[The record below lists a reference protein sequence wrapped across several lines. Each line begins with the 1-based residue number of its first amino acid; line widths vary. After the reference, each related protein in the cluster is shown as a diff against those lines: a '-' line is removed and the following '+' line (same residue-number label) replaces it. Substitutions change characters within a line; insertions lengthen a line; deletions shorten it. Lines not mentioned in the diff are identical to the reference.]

1 MAKKGRTPSDIRHA
15 PTTTGVRRPT
25 RSESRPPSG
34 ERKIVG
40 SESPARRRPTWAL
53 PQVLHAAR
61 NSGRES
67 SRVYIARLLSRTLAT
82 AGVKPRARSSARFN
96 TGFGECLPCRISTRP
111 ATAPKRPSAGASASG
126 APGSRQI
133 VSARTRETS
142 PWVSS
147 VAPRRSNLPSCGA
160 GESAGSL
167 HPRTSAGASSRRLA
181 AKIQRHPRAAVRI
194 PPIGGN
200 ERADERRAVRD
211 GGGAGDGLHGPCDEQ
226 DLDAPRECG
235 DDRRHYEECKPDQE
249 EPPSAVA
256 IAQRAPQWL
265 DGGHGDQVG
274 GHDPGA
280 PSEGAAEVLQKRGD
294 GHGDHGR
301 VERGEHRAQRYR
313 GEHHALGQ
321 PPFGGACLH
330 ARISRAQLSFS
341 ERTRTM
347 PASPSTST
355 ACPLFIVAV
364 ADPVP
369 TTAGMRYSRAT
380 TAQWLRMPPVS
391 VTTAAAVAKSGVHG
405 GGGGSATRTPS
416 FPGPAALERDRSTL
430 ARPRTTPGE
439 PGLPRRTPGS
449 PEGWGGPPK
458 NLPIARFT
466 ELSGGGPGCGVP
478 KAGGGCILPNRSSS
492 SLRWATR
499 TFLSRFW
506 SCFAVSCT
514 SSRVRW
520 KTSSGLSMTPAW
532 AKRRPNSIMTLRTL
546 AVELKS

>member
-15 PTTTGVRRPT
+15 PTTTGARRPT

-53 PQVLHAAR
+53 PQVLHPAR

-67 SRVYIARLLSRTLAT
+67 SRVYMARLLSRTLAT

-111 ATAPKRPSAGASASG
+111 ATAPKRPSAGASARG

-142 PWVSS
+142 PRVSS
-147 VAPRRSNLPSCGA
+147 VAPRRSNLPACGA

-167 HPRTSAGASSRRLA
+167 HPRNSAGASSRRLA

-194 PPIGGN
+194 PPIEGPSPAATAIAAPTFEGN

-211 GGGAGDGLHGPCDEQ
+211 GGGAGDGLHGPGDEQ
-226 DLDAPRECG
+226 DLDAPRERG

-265 DGGHGDQVG
+265 DGSHGDQVG

-294 GHGDHGR
+294 RHGDHGR
-301 VERGEHRAQRYR
+301 VERGEHGAQRYR

-321 PPFGGACLH
+321 PPFG
-330 ARISRAQLSFS
+330 
-341 ERTRTM
+341 
-347 PASPSTST
+347 
-355 ACPLFIVAV
+355 
-364 ADPVP
+364 
-369 TTAGMRYSRAT
+369 
-380 TAQWLRMPPVS
+380 
-391 VTTAAAVAKSGVHG
+391 
-405 GGGGSATRTPS
+405 
-416 FPGPAALERDRSTL
+416 
-430 ARPRTTPGE
+430 
-439 PGLPRRTPGS
+439 
-449 PEGWGGPPK
+449 
-458 NLPIARFT
+458 
-466 ELSGGGPGCGVP
+466 
-478 KAGGGCILPNRSSS
+478 
-492 SLRWATR
+492 
-499 TFLSRFW
+499 
-506 SCFAVSCT
+506 
-514 SSRVRW
+514 
-520 KTSSGLSMTPAW
+520 
-532 AKRRPNSIMTLRTL
+532 
-546 AVELKS
+546 